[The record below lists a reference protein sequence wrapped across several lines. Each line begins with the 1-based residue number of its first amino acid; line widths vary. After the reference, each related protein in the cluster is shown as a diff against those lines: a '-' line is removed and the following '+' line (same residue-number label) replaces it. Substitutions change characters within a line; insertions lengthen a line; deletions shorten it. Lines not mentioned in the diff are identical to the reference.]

1 MKRIIE
7 IPRQARGA
15 ELRASSFD
23 EKDNSI
29 ELCFTTGATVRRRS
43 WVDGP
48 FDEELIVTSDAVRLD
63 RLNAGAP
70 FLNTHSDW
78 SLEDVLGSVVPG
90 TARIDGGKGFAR
102 VRLSSAP
109 ADADNVAKIRD
120 GIIRN
125 VSVGYAIHRVEKIE
139 GEEGTVP
146 VWRVV
151 DWEPY
156 EISAVPIPADPGAQV
171 RSGDAPDKSRLH
183 ACEFTDALPGVALR
197 RARMSMIG
205 RSVRSA

>member
-15 ELRASSFD
+15 ELRAASFD

-43 WVDGP
+43 WSDGP
-48 FDEELIVTSDAVRLD
+48 FDEELIVTPEAVRLD

-78 SLEDVLGSVVPG
+78 SLEDVIGSVVPG
-90 TARIDGGKGFAR
+90 TARIEGGKGFAR
-102 VRLSSAP
+102 VQLSAAP

-139 GEEGTVP
+139 ASEGTVP

-151 DWEPY
+151 DWEPF

-171 RSGDAPDKSRLH
+171 RSGESADKSRLN
-183 ACEFTDALPGVALR
+183 ACEFTDALPGAALR

-205 RSVRSA
+205 RSARSA

>member
-15 ELRASSFD
+15 ELRAASFD
-23 EKDNSI
+23 AKDNSI

-43 WVDGP
+43 WSDGP
-48 FDEELIVTSDAVRLD
+48 FDEELIVTPEAVRLD

-78 SLEDVLGSVVPG
+78 SLEDVIGSVVPG
-90 TARIDGGKGFAR
+90 TARIEGGKGFAR
-102 VRLSSAP
+102 VQLSAAP

-139 GEEGTVP
+139 ASEGTVP

-151 DWEPY
+151 DWEPF

-171 RSGDAPDKSRLH
+171 RSGESADKSRLN
-183 ACEFTDALPGVALR
+183 ACEFTDALPGAALR

-205 RSVRSA
+205 RSARSA